1 MKTMTPQTRKTPD
14 RKPAMNKAIAPS
26 RQPKTD
32 RPRAQLGAAATGP
45 TMKAAAGGSFKA
57 KSAPRMTSNPNIR
70 MPKK

>member
-1 MKTMTPQTRKTPD
+1 MKTMTSQTRKTPD

-26 RQPKTD
+26 QQPKMDTA
-32 RPRAQLGAAATGP
+32 RAQLGTAAKGP

-57 KSAPRMTSNPNIR
+57 KSAPRVTANPNIR